1 MKNNNQQLYFNILS
15 CKFSLKFREFIF
27 KNLKINYLQNPTAS
41 FKG

>member
-1 MKNNNQQLYFNILS
+1 MKNNNQQSYFNVLL
-15 CKFSLKFREFIF
+15 CKFSLKFRKFIF